1 MKKIMLII
9 SLLSTLTL
17 RAQEYQ
23 DWIYSNVAA
32 QVVRYEKDNIIS
44 YDLGN
49 CNFITFD
56 FIQIDE
62 TSANF
67 TMTISPTLFGY
78 QSSDFK
84 QFDDVQ
90 IKSEHFTW
98 EASVI
103 HVTKFHILLLLNK
116 KTVRDIALNDMH
128 QIKITRDGQ
137 LIAEWNFKYPE
148 SLCISNC
155 AFCLWKEIEE
165 KFFMPKTGELT
176 LEQRTE
182 KKRIQMRQYT
192 IESTYPKFQ

>member
-1 MKKIMLII
+1 MKNIILII
-9 SLLSTLTL
+9 SLFSTLIL
-17 RAQEYQ
+17 KAQEYQ
-23 DWIYSNVAA
+23 NWIYTNVAA
-32 QVVRYEKDNIIS
+32 QVVRYEEDNIIS

-56 FIQIDE
+56 FIQRDE

-67 TMTISPTLFGY
+67 TMTINPLLFGNLPV
-78 QSSDFK
+78 DFQ
-84 QFDDVQ
+84 QFDDVK
-90 IKSEHFTW
+90 IKSEYFTW

-103 HVTKFHILLLLNK
+103 YVTKSQIILLLNK
-116 KTVRDIALNDMH
+116 KAVRDIALNDMH
-128 QIKITRDGQ
+128 QIKITRDGK

-165 KFFMPKTGELT
+165 KFFIPKTGELS

-182 KKRIQMRQYT
+182 KKRIALRQYT
-192 IESTYPKFQ
+192 IESEYPKF